1 MSLNSASKRL
11 EDGPGPRETKAA
23 RTRGRILDAAAHV
36 LSVKGYSGTRL
47 TDVAEYA
54 ELQAPAIYYY
64 FPSRE
69 DLIEEVMWAGI
80 ADMRQ
85 HLQSVLDEVDSELT
99 PMDRIMVAVD
109 AHLRHELE
117 VSDYTTASI
126 RNSGQVPEH
135 IRKRQISEEAKYGEI
150 WRKLIRDAAA
160 EGEIRPDLDLRI
172 ARMLIL
178 GALNWAAEWWNPRRG
193 SLDTVVATAQSII
206 RNGLA
211 PTEVAATTSLKNKRG
226 NTTRKTGKAKP
237 ATTA

>member
-1 MSLNSASKRL
+1 MALNSISKSN
-11 EDGPGPRETKAA
+11 GNAGARESKSM
-23 RTRGRILDAAAHV
+23 RTRARILDAAAHV

-85 HLQSVLDEVDSELT
+85 HVQSVLDDLDSAVT

-109 AHLRHELE
+109 AHLRHELGI
-117 VSDYTTASI
+117 SDYTTASI
-126 RNSGQVPEH
+126 RNSGQIPEH
-135 IRKRQISEEAKYGEI
+135 IGKRQVAEEAKYGEI
-150 WRKLIRDAAA
+150 WRKLIKEAAS
-160 EGEIRPDLDLRI
+160 EGEVRSDLDLRI

-178 GALNWAAEWWNPRRG
+178 GALNWAAEWWTPRRG
-193 SLDTVVATAQSII
+193 SLDTVVLTAQSII

-211 PTEVAATTSLKNKRG
+211 PVQTATPIPAKVKR
-226 NTTRKTGKAKP
+226 TARKIT
-237 ATTA
+237 